1 MPRVIRAKYT
11 GGILKPLD
19 KLDLE
24 EGELVSI
31 IIEKRLST
39 GIAEIV
45 NEIRE
50 TTPKIENPI
59 KILEELRK

>member
-1 MPRVIRAKYT
+1 MPRVIRARYT
-11 GGILKPLD
+11 GGVLKPLD

-39 GIAEIV
+39 GITEIV

>member
-1 MPRVIRAKYT
+1 MIRAKYT